1 MRGWAMR
8 WGAFGSIGL
17 IAFMGCT
24 GPVVAQHTQSRPRL
38 ASSYQSAPPPN
49 WTGPQ
54 VGGFGGGSFGSPQ
67 SFVEPGAH
75 LCAGSGLGP
84 VTPGCFETPFQF
96 SEHPWSATFGV
107 FAGYNAQFGNL
118 VAGLEGDAAWK
129 RISTSETL
137 FVPTT
142 SVDLGATRTEAFT
155 GSMTQR
161 WDGSLRL
168 RAGTLVTPWTLAYGT
183 AGGAVGSVCSSFSYA
198 ASLTTP
204 GTPAV
209 PPTIIGGTVVSPGS
223 PGVPPTIISGTVVSP
238 GTPAVPPTII
248 GGVVVSPGSPGVPG
262 STTTASGADSG
273 CQTRLGYTVG
283 AGVET
288 AIALGYNSKLRF
300 EYRYTDLG
308 SFSRDVPLA
317 QTPCSVAPCTGNA
330 HIDMRAGFHTFRVG
344 LGFGL

>member
-1 MRGWAMR
+1 MR

-96 SEHPWSATFGV
+96 SDHRWSPTFGA

-118 VAGLEGDAAWK
+118 VVGVEGDAAWK
-129 RISTSETL
+129 RISTSQNL
-137 FVPTT
+137 FVPPTT
-142 SVDLGATRTEAFT
+142 VDLGATRTEAFT

-168 RAGTLVTPWTLAYGT
+168 RAGALVTPWTLAYGT
-183 AGGAVGSVCSSFSYA
+183 AGGAVGSVCSSFSYTA
-198 ASLTTP
+198 LLTPPVGSLE
-204 GTPAV
+204 
-209 PPTIIGGTVVSPGS
+209 PPP
-223 PGVPPTIISGTVVSP
+223 
-238 GTPAVPPTII
+238 
-248 GGVVVSPGSPGVPG
+248 
-262 STTTASGADSG
+262 
-273 CQTRLGYTVG
+273 
-283 AGVET
+283 
-288 AIALGYNSKLRF
+288 
-300 EYRYTDLG
+300 
-308 SFSRDVPLA
+308 
-317 QTPCSVAPCTGNA
+317 
-330 HIDMRAGFHTFRVG
+330 
-344 LGFGL
+344 